1 MNKKTQDFIAYVK
14 AECKK
19 NGVKCDLRK
28 VSYVRLSKGMKCSGW
43 FDSDSEQPRLVCSM
57 NRSDFLEILVHE
69 FCHVQQ
75 WIEQCPEWIKSDYS
89 MNYIDEWLS
98 GKEVKNIKKHIGLS
112 RDLELDNEKRS
123 VKMIKKFNLDIDI
136 EMYIKRANSYVL
148 FYNWMLES
156 RKWST
161 PQNSPYKNKKL
172 LSVMPSTFRMDYTKI
187 PEKIRKIYEEENI

>member
-28 VSYVRLSKGMKCSGW
+28 VTNVRLAKGIKCSGW
-43 FDSDSEQPRLVCSM
+43 FDSDNNPPILVCSM
-57 NRSDFLEILVHE
+57 NRPDFLEILVHE
-69 FCHVQQ
+69 FCHMQQ
-75 WIEQCPEWIKSDYS
+75 WIEQCPKWVEAGDS
-89 MNYIDEWLS
+89 MNYIDAWLS
-98 GKEVKNIKKHIGLS
+98 GKNIKDIKKYIDLS

-123 VKMIKKFNLDIDI
+123 VKMIKKFDLDIDI
-136 EMYIKRANSYVL
+136 ESYIKKANSYIM

-161 PQNSPYKNKKL
+161 PKNSPYKNKRL
-172 LSVMPSTFRMDYTKI
+172 LSVMPSSFTMNYTKMT
-187 PEKIRKIYEEENI
+187 EKIRKIYQEENI